1 MEGITDIF
9 NKTSNP
15 AIKKVVR
22 GNFTKV
28 NNNLLDSRDFD
39 GYEKMVLIAL
49 ERFNYG
55 KNKCWASQETIATKS
70 GFSKTKI
77 KNVLKELERRHFVI
91 KAKDKK
97 YLTNIYYSTT
107 NIYKPLDAPV
117 TSHNETNQESPRAY
131 K

>member
-1 MEGITDIF
+1 MDNIADIF
-9 NKTSNP
+9 NKTGTI
-15 AIKKVVR
+15 ATRKVTR

-28 NNNLLDSRDFD
+28 NNHLLDSRDFD

-55 KNKCWASQETIATKS
+55 KNKCWASQETIAAKS

-77 KNVLKELERRHFVI
+77 KNVLKDLEIRGFVI
-91 KAKDKK
+91 KVKDKK
-97 YLTNIYYSTT
+97 FKTNTYHSTT
-107 NIYKPLDAPV
+107 NIYRPPDVRISDCNA
-117 TSHNETNQESPRAY
+117 TYQESPRVY

>member
-1 MEGITDIF
+1 MENIADIF
-9 NKTSNP
+9 NKTGNL

-77 KNVLKELERRHFVI
+77 KNVLKDLETRGSII
-91 KAKDKK
+91 KVKDKK
-97 YLTNIYYSTT
+97 FKTNVYHSTT
-107 NIYKPLDAPV
+107 NIYRPPDVYISDCNKPY
-117 TSHNETNQESPRAY
+117 QEAPRAY